1 MIQLRCVS
9 GGGAGHP
16 SASPPLPA
24 RSKEGHGC
32 FTDNQIKS
40 DFKKGGIYP
49 QKRETRAYCLG
60 NVANSGKS
68 NIWLAVLVTLVLHTI
83 ALCATTR
90 GAPLLKLPSNTP
102 TAKTQGLLPP
112 AENSPQLLPDVQVLD
127 QIVKVATTAAW
138 SDAGSDFRSVGT
150 SFTDG
155 KRPLDTTVRTS
166 GMFSGFTRRW
176 LAKM

>member
-1 MIQLRCVS
+1 MLCHWWW
-9 GGGAGHP
+9 GGP
-16 SASPPLPA
+16 SKRLTAAASTIERGPWLFH
-24 RSKEGHGC
+24 RQS
-32 FTDNQIKS
+32 NQIRP
-40 DFKKGGIYP
+40 D
-49 QKRETRAYCLG
+49 KRGDIPIKPRNSRGLVRKCCKIWKIRCLVSPTRASC
-60 NVANSGKS
+60 
-68 NIWLAVLVTLVLHTI
+68 LHTT
-83 ALCATTR
+83 ASCAATR

-112 AENSPQLLPDVQVLD
+112 AENSPQLLPDGQVLD